1 MILDRN
7 HPYLPSHTRGTQAD
21 SGQVDSPDNGPVR
34 LEPVPTATVHY
45 SCHFISHQLLNFD
58 SVNLT
63 RAAAAEA
70 VSGPGR
76 QKPSRSFLV
85 SV

>member
-1 MILDRN
+1 MILDRT
-7 HPYLPSHTRGTQAD
+7 HPDLPSHTRGTQAD

-45 SCHFISHQLLNFD
+45 SWHFISPQLLNFD
-58 SVNLT
+58 SVDLT

-70 VSGPGR
+70 VSCPGQ
-76 QKPSRSFLV
+76 QKPSRSCQI
-85 SV
+85 SI